1 MADAKLIAE
10 RRTEFGKGAARRIR
24 RADRIPAVLYG
35 HGQDPIHLT
44 LEGHATMMALKHA
57 NALLEIENP
66 DATKNELA
74 ITREVQIN
82 PVTRNIEHVDLIIV
96 RRGEK
101 IEVDVPIIL
110 EGEAA
115 PGTLVSV
122 DNQTI
127 SILAEATHIPE
138 SIEVSIESREVGEH
152 IYAADVK
159 LPSGTQL
166 VADPELLMVNI
177 SAELSEEQLE
187 AELESE
193 AVDEE
198 AAAAT
203 GAEADEEGEAEEG
216 DQRES
221 GGESEEDSES

>member
-203 GAEADEEGEAEEG
+203 GAEADEEGEGEEG

-221 GGESEEDSES
+221 EGESEEDSES

>member
-1 MADAKLIAE
+1 MAVDAKLIAE

-44 LEGHATMMALKHA
+44 LEGHATMMALKTS

-74 ITREVQIN
+74 IAREVQVH
-82 PVTRNIEHVDLIIV
+82 PVTRLIEHVDLIIV
-96 RRGEK
+96 KRGEK
-101 IEVDVPIIL
+101 IEVDVPVHV

-115 PGTLVSV
+115 PGTIVSV
-122 DNQTI
+122 DNQTLLV
-127 SILAEATHIPE
+127 LAEATHIPE
-138 SIEVSIESREVGEH
+138 YFEVSVEGREVGDH
-152 IYAADVK
+152 IYAADVT
-159 LPSGTQL
+159 LPQGTEL
-166 VADPELLMVNI
+166 VADPEMLVVNI

-198 AAAAT
+198 VAAST
-203 GAEADEEGEAEEG
+203 GAEPSEDAEDGGDSEGEGEGDEEK
-216 DQRES
+216 
-221 GGESEEDSES
+221 SED